1 MSDCTLFD
9 IMTRPFF
16 SALMVNI
23 YNAHLIRG
31 RGRRGGIQFDS
42 TETSMKSNV
51 CVRFGV
57 GPRGSSAAPA
67 D

>member
-1 MSDCTLFD
+1 M
-9 IMTRPFF
+9 
-16 SALMVNI
+16 
-23 YNAHLIRG
+23 LIWYGGGGGG
-31 RGRRGGIQFDS
+31 RGEKKNQFDS
-42 TETSMKSNV
+42 TETGMKSNV